1 MSGIAV
7 FKETEKYALYG
18 DSSSGKT
25 DQIGLLI
32 EAFGAENVGIVS
44 CEDGLGTIETLAK
57 PEHVFTTDG
66 VPGGVLEGMRAAYAW
81 AKKYEGADKWVCVD
95 GGSRILQQISNAQ
108 QTGCDQ
114 MYEMVINGTDPK
126 NLPAHLKK
134 YAAWFLTKEKLVDGF
149 SVNRKTAII
158 IEEMLD
164 AWKLLPCNMYW
175 SFWEELTSIDQHKR
189 DKPWKPDSSGKKA
202 MDAIQRT
209 FDWMFRLNRVSGGAA
224 SAYTDPAATEYRA
237 KQRIDRRKGIV
248 IPAKIE
254 NFNIAEFH
262 RLIKGQTVST

>member
-1 MSGIAV
+1 MSEPTIAV

-18 DSSSGKT
+18 DSWSGKT

-32 EAFGAENVGIVS
+32 EAFGADKVGIVS

-57 PEHVFTTDG
+57 PENVFLIDS
-66 VPGGVLEGMRAAYAW
+66 VPGGVLEGMRGAYAW
-81 AKKYEGADKWVCVD
+81 AKKYSGPDSWVCVD
-95 GGSRILQQISNAQ
+95 GGSRVLQQISNAQ
-108 QTGCDQ
+108 QSGCDA

-134 YAAWFLTKEKLVDGF
+134 YAAWFLTKDRLVDGF

-202 MDAIQRT
+202 MDSIQRT
-209 FDWMFRLNRVSGGAA
+209 FDWMFRLRRTGGGPTT
-224 SAYTDPAATEYRA
+224 AYTNPASTEYRA
-237 KQRIDRRKGIV
+237 KYRIDRRKGIE
-248 IPAKIE
+248 IPEEIP

-262 RLIKGQTVST
+262 KRIKGQAV